1 MKMAKPEWGA
11 KRLCA
16 SCGERFYDLNRD
28 PITCPSCGALFEL
41 EVLTRGKR
49 VRAVARADA
58 AAKVVDVEDVELVD
72 DEDIDEDDDAV
83 VLDDADDD
91 DDDVVA
97 PAAAAGDDEDDVV
110 EADDDV
116 LLDDDED
123 DVADDIEDLVD
134 GEPDDEMNR

>member
-1 MKMAKPEWGA
+1 MAKPEWGA

-28 PITCPSCGALFEL
+28 PITCPSCGALFEI

-49 VRAVARADA
+49 VRAVARPDA
-58 AAKVVDVEDVELVD
+58 VAKVVDVEDVELVD
-72 DEDIDEDDDAV
+72 DEDEDDDAV
-83 VLDDADDD
+83 VLDDADEDD
-91 DDDVVA
+91 DDDVVVA
-97 PAAAAGDDEDDVV
+97 PVVAGEDDDDVV

-116 LLDDDED
+116 LLDDDDE

-134 GEPDDEMNR
+134 GEPDDEISR

>member
-1 MKMAKPEWGA
+1 MAKPEWGA

-41 EVLTRGKR
+41 EMLTRGKR

-58 AAKVVDVEDVELVD
+58 AAKVVDVEDVDLVD

-83 VLDDADDD
+83 VLDDDADDND
-91 DDDVVA
+91 VVVA
-97 PAAAAGDDEDDVV
+97 PAATADDEDDDAI

-116 LLDDDED
+116 LLDDDDED
-123 DVADDIEDLVD
+123 VSDDLDDLVD